1 MFGSCDLPNA
11 NFGLFVS
18 LVHFL
23 GYFCPKNRSNEIN
36 SPKIALT
43 KYFWKV
49 LKNHSN
55 NIHTNE
61 IRIRRES
68 PVYENNALFKQL

>member
-1 MFGSCDLPNA
+1 MHIGKNA
-11 NFGLFVS
+11 FFGLFTS
-18 LVHFL
+18 LLCLFL
-23 GYFCPKNRSNEIN
+23 AKNRSNEIN